1 MSKIL
6 LTDVAITPT
15 PDPAGTQTAIYS
27 KTGSA
32 GLFYKQG
39 STAEVGPLGAGGGGG
54 TLQDAYDASTPA
66 TISVSAGNGAVQ
78 LLNNTLGDAT
88 APLDI
93 LVSQATA
100 TGPGISVV
108 HNGVGVGLDILHGGV
123 APTGH
128 GIHVNMVTPGSA
140 ASGVVIDMTSSTATG
155 DGIAVT
161 HSGNGRGISVTQY
174 GAGAAAIDVVMA
186 STSTKSGL
194 AVDLQAGASGNGIEV
209 TVPALS
215 TVSGIQ
221 VNAGGASGSGLYV
234 NVTGAGLAA
243 TFANGTSLVTTD
255 GAKVTADDG
264 VNQSVLAPTSVATQQ
279 IEFNGASTTT
289 LLGDTGVAGSPI
301 HPRLNLTAGP
311 TDVGHIARTNTVNVK
326 SGGTDLNTAPYNA
339 VMPTCFLITPTVA
352 GANFNLP
359 DAASYPNG
367 TEIMVINIDPTNA
380 LNLVSALS
388 GQQIV
393 VFTTGAPILP
403 ESVSAGAGRRVLA
416 WDSGNG
422 GVGSRWSITTGV
434 T

>member
-39 STAEVGPLGAGGGGG
+39 ASVEVGPLGAGGGGG

-78 LLNNTLGDAT
+78 LLNNTFGDTT

-108 HNGVGVGLDILHGGV
+108 HNGVGVGLAILHSGS
-123 APTGH
+123 ALTGH
-128 GIHVNMVTPGSA
+128 GIHVNM
-140 ASGVVIDMTSSTATG
+140 TSLTTTG

-255 GAKVTADDG
+255 GVAVTADDG

-301 HPRLNLTAGP
+301 HPRLNLTAGL
-311 TDVGHIARTNTVNVK
+311 TDVGHIARTNTVYVK
-326 SGGTDLNTAPYNA
+326 SGGTDLNTAPYHA

-380 LNLVSALS
+380 LNLVSAPS

-393 VFTTGAPILP
+393 VFTTGLPIP
-403 ESVSAGAGRRVLA
+403 PNSVSAGAGRRVLA
-416 WDSGNG
+416 WDPGNG

>member
-39 STAEVGPLGAGGGGG
+39 ATAEVGPLGAGGGGG

-78 LLNNTLGDAT
+78 LLNNTLGDTT

-93 LVSQATA
+93 LVDQATA

-108 HNGVGVGLDILHGGV
+108 HNGVGVGLDILHGGS
-123 APTGH
+123 ALTGH
-128 GIHVNMVTPGSA
+128 GIHVNM
-140 ASGVVIDMTSSTATG
+140 TSLTTTG
-155 DGIAVT
+155 DGIAVE
-161 HSGNGRGISVTQY
+161 HNGAGRGISVTQY

-215 TVSGIQ
+215 AVSGIQ

-264 VNQSVLAPTSVATQQ
+264 GNQSVLAPTSIATQQ

-311 TDVGHIARTNTVNVK
+311 TDVGHIARTNTVYVK
-326 SGGTDLNTAPYNA
+326 TGGTDLNTAPYNV
-339 VMPTCFLITPTVA
+339 VMPTCFLISPTVG

-359 DAASYPNG
+359 DAALYPNG
-367 TEIMVINIDPTNA
+367 TEITVINIAPANT
-380 LNLVSALS
+380 LNLVSAPS

-393 VFTTGAPILP
+393 VFTTGAPIGP

-416 WDSGNG
+416 WDPGDG
-422 GVGSRWSITTGV
+422 GVGAHWSITTGV